1 MNRLK
6 ALLVDVGFMGSYHA
20 SSRIDEQRGHWYF
33 DLRELKKLHLYN
45 PTIERENNEATR
57 NPLYLTVD

>member
-1 MNRLK
+1 MNRFK
-6 ALLVDVGFMGSYHA
+6 ALPVGAGFMGSYHA
-20 SSRIDEQRGHWYF
+20 SSRIDEPRGDWCF

-45 PTIERENNEATR
+45 PTIEGENNEATR